1 MDIGLLTVLLFASMM
16 LLLAIGVPVAFTL
29 GSLGFLY
36 TLLLWGPE
44 ALYIGAAAASGQIMN
59 YVLLAV
65 PLFVLMG
72 CVLER
77 TAIAD
82 ELYEMMYVWLGP
94 VNGGL
99 AMGTVIIGAIFGAMT
114 GITATTSVTMGLI
127 AVPSMLKRGYHK
139 SMALGCVEA
148 GGALGVLIPPSVI
161 MIIYALFSGESVG
174 QLYAG
179 GVLPGLLMM
188 TLFIAYIGI
197 RGALQP
203 HLCPAMPRA
212 ERADWGVKLAKL
224 KSVILPVILIVLVLG
239 SMFAGL
245 ATATEAAAVG
255 ALGTIVAAVIQRRL
269 TWQNLKE
276 ACGMTLRI
284 TSMVMWILI
293 GASIFVA
300 TYSALG
306 APQLI
311 QEMVMSWPVN
321 RWVVMILIQA
331 VWFVLGALLDPI
343 AIMMITIPVFL
354 PVIKLLQFDP
364 LWFGVIFV
372 VNMEMAY
379 LTPPFGMNLFY
390 MKSVA
395 PAGVTM
401 GDIYRAAGAFVV
413 LQAVG
418 LALCLMFPQIIT
430 WLPSLVYGGR

>member
-1 MDIGLLTVLLFASMM
+1 MDIGLLTVILFASMM
-16 LLLAIGVPVAFTL
+16 ILLAIGVPVAFTL
-29 GSLGFLY
+29 GSLGFLF
-36 TLLLWGPE
+36 TVLLWGPD

-72 CVLER
+72 CILER

-82 ELYEMMYVWLGP
+82 ELYEMMYAWLGP
-94 VNGGL
+94 INGGL
-99 AMGTVIIGAIFGAMT
+99 AIGTVIIGAIFGAMT

-127 AVPSMLKRGYHK
+127 AVPSMLKRGYDK
-139 SMALGCVEA
+139 KMALGCVEA

-174 QLYAG
+174 RLYAG
-179 GVLPGLLMM
+179 GVVPGLLLAG
-188 TLFIAYIGI
+188 LFVAYIGV
-197 RGALQP
+197 RGMIQP
-203 HLCPAMPRA
+203 HLCPAMPKA
-212 ERADWGVKLAKL
+212 ERADWGTKLAKL
-224 KSVILPVILIVLVLG
+224 KTVILPMILIVLVLG
-239 SMFAGL
+239 SMFAGI

-255 ALGTIVAAVIQRRL
+255 ALGTIVAALIQRRL
-269 TWQNLKE
+269 TWENLRE
-276 ACGMTLRI
+276 ACGMTLKI
-284 TSMVMWILI
+284 TSMVMWILV

-300 TYSALG
+300 AYSALG

-311 QEMVMSWPVN
+311 QQLVMSWPVN
-321 RWVVMILIQA
+321 RWVILALIQA
-331 VWFVLGALLDPI
+331 IWFVLGCQLDPI

-354 PVIKLLQFDP
+354 PVIKLLNFDP

-390 MKSVA
+390 MKSVV
-395 PAGVTM
+395 PSGVTM

-418 LALCLMFPQIIT
+418 LALCLLFPEIIT
-430 WLPSLVYGGR
+430 WLPSRVYGGP

>member
-1 MDIGLLTVLLFASMM
+1 MDAALLTLVLFACMM
-16 LLLAIGVPVAFTL
+16 ILLVIGVPVAITL
-29 GSLGFLY
+29 GSLGFLF
-36 TLLLWGPE
+36 TLLLWGPD

-59 YVLLAV
+59 YVLWAV

-82 ELYEMMYVWLGP
+82 ELYEMMYMWLGP
-94 VNGGL
+94 INGGVG
-99 AMGTVIIGAIFGAMT
+99 MGTVVMCAMLGAMT
-114 GITATTSVTMGLI
+114 GITATGTVTMGLI

-139 SMALGCVEA
+139 RMAIGCVEA

-174 QLYAG
+174 RLYAG
-179 GVLPGLLMM
+179 GVVPGLLLGA
-188 TLFIAYIGI
+188 LFVSYLGVRGI
-197 RGALQP
+197 LQP
-203 HLCPAMPRA
+203 HLCPAMPKE
-212 ERADWGVKLAKL
+212 ERADWRTRFAKL
-224 KSVILPVILIVLVLG
+224 RNVILPVVLIVMVLG
-239 SMFAGL
+239 SMFAGV

-255 ALGTIVAAVIQRRL
+255 AFATIAAALIQRRL
-269 TWQNLKE
+269 SWRAMKD
-276 ACGMTLRI
+276 ACGTTLKL
-284 TSMVMWILI
+284 TSMVMWILV
-293 GASIFVA
+293 GAAIFVSA
-300 TYSALG
+300 YSALG

-311 QEMVMSWPVN
+311 QQMVTAWPVN
-321 RWVVMILIQA
+321 RWLVMALIQLI
-331 VWFVLGALLDPI
+331 WFVLGSLLDPI
-343 AIMMITIPVFL
+343 AIIMITIPVFL
-354 PVIKLLQFDP
+354 PVIKLLHFDP

-401 GDIYRAAGAFVV
+401 VDIYRAIIPFVL

-418 LALCLMFPQIIT
+418 LVLCLAFPEIIL
-430 WLPSLVYGGR
+430 WLPSLVYGK